1 VFYTNVQGVVGEV
14 VTSISSN
21 LTTGNF
27 RQHRVAVAWLQSR
40 LARPAALRLTRQQM
54 PIPADIMFSIDWEAG
69 EVTFSASTRQAERWM
84 GCTEKTVPLADAKT
98 FRETAE
104 AEGLTVAAFP

>member
-1 VFYTNVQGVVGEV
+1 
-14 VTSISSN
+14 
-21 LTTGNF
+21 
-27 RQHRVAVAWLQSR
+27 
-40 LARPAALRLTRQQM
+40 M